1 MLITIRLAS
10 AHVFKVKRI
19 GHLFCVPLSILSTLN
34 LPHPLGYPHWILL
47 PLAVA
52 SAVIYLLSTV
62 PLAQVSESQYKLSLV
77 QNGYD
82 SKHSPFLNRHWDYW
96 VSSWFNFCNL
106 WHCFYE
112 QTHRSSSHNT
122 RNLGIVR
129 KYSSA
134 CCNLTLISGRLH
146 ERSQREL
153 AYHPWLLPGW
163 LFSDPGQL
171 CSTRVGNVFQKRWRT
186 TTRAKPKDVKSK
198 L

>member
-1 MLITIRLAS
+1 M
-10 AHVFKVKRI
+10 FKAKPI
-19 GHLFCVPLSILSTLN
+19 GHLFCVPLSFLSTLN
-34 LPHPLGYPHWILL
+34 LHHSLGYSHWILL

-52 SAVIYLLSTV
+52 SAVIYVFSTV
-62 PLAQVSESQYKLSLV
+62 PLAQVSESQYKLPLV
-77 QNGYD
+77 KNGYD
-82 SKHSPFLNRHWDYW
+82 SEHSLFLNRHWDYW

-112 QTHRSSSHNT
+112 QTHSSSRHNT

-134 CCNLTLISGRLH
+134 RCNLTVIRGSLH
-146 ERSQREL
+146 EPGL

-163 LFSDPGQL
+163 LLSETCFSDPGQL
-171 CSTRVGNVFQKRWRT
+171 CSTRVGNVFQKRWHT
-186 TTRAKPKDVKSK
+186 TTRAKPKDVESK